1 MSIKENI
8 CKIKTQLP
16 ENVTLIAVS
25 KTRVVEE
32 IQEAYNEGI
41 RDFGENKVQE
51 LIEKI
56 DRFDSSVRWHIIG
69 HLQTNKV
76 KYIVGKVHLIHSVD
90 SIKLINEIEKRYAAN
105 NLTANVLVQINI
117 GREASKTGIFK
128 EDLSKILEE
137 CEKCNNLKV
146 KGLMAVIPK
155 GPEEE
160 CRRYFTEMRY
170 IWNDLKERNY
180 NNISMEYLSMGMTH
194 DYKIALE
201 EGANV
206 IRVGEGIFGK
216 RNYNK

>member
-25 KTRVVEE
+25 KTRAVEE

-41 RDFGENKVQE
+41 RDFGENKIQE

-56 DRFDSSVRWHIIG
+56 DRFDSSVRWHLIG

-90 SIKLINEIEKRYAAN
+90 SVKLINEIEKRYAAG
-105 NLTANVLVQINI
+105 NLIANVLVQINI
-117 GREASKTGIFK
+117 GRETSKTGIFK
-128 EDLSKILEE
+128 EDLPEILEE

-155 GPEEE
+155 GSEEE
-160 CRRYFTEMRY
+160 CRRYFTEMRH
-170 IWNDLKERNY
+170 IWNSLKEKNY